1 MISEPNNI
9 NARKLLDDFIN
20 QGLENYSRSR
30 NFDHGPKAN
39 QCINFPFHQ
48 KRIILE
54 KQIIRS
60 CLQKFDRSKI
70 DKFIQGVF
78 EYIGKVG

>member
-30 NFDHGPKAN
+30 NFDHGLTVEPMYRTY
-39 QCINFPFHQ
+39 P
-48 KRIILE
+48 L
-54 KQIIRS
+54 S
-60 CLQKFDRSKI
+60 L
-70 DKFIQGVF
+70 
-78 EYIGKVG
+78 GKE